1 MFSGRSGR
9 VGRCLFGSEHSL
21 GHRRPKGIF
30 VSPPF
35 LTPRFSFVWQGL
47 GDPKDAPRL
56 PEDEPARKER
66 GKQVVEE
73 QQRAKRERKKKKDA
87 KIRKKQSREARE
99 RKGEVVS
106 STTTSSGS
114 GSDGVLNDP
123 FFADD
128 LPLVQ
133 DTAVSGK
140 AVAPSPPTPAPSA
153 ARPASTGT
161 STAPGPVLALQSTTQ
176 AAASQAGPSSSGQ
189 KRAAERSPSEA
200 TTKRVKVLG
209 SPAVRPRPRATR

>member
-1 MFSGRSGR
+1 MD
-9 VGRCLFGSEHSL
+9 
-21 GHRRPKGIF
+21 IF

-35 LTPRFSFVWQGL
+35 LTSYFSFVWQGL
-47 GDPKDAPRL
+47 GDPKSAPGL

-66 GKQVVEE
+66 GKKVVEE
-73 QQRAKRERKKKKDA
+73 QQRAKKEKKKKKDA

-106 STTTSSGS
+106 STTASSSS

-128 LPLVQ
+128 LPRAQ
-133 DTAVSGK
+133 DIVVSSGGI
-140 AVAPSPPTPAPSA
+140 VAPSPSTGAGGSGGGGPAPSA
-153 ARPASTGT
+153 ARPASTGML
-161 STAPGPVLALQSTTQ
+161 TAPGPVLALQSATQ